1 MGRALTQRGF
11 RHAPALGGW
20 LEYRTKGGRASAA
33 VLQQYIDNHGDAFDV
48 ARSAVEGYLD
58 SAVGLGVDPPLV
70 DRSVAAIIARSREA
84 AEAGPHAELVGSFLA
99 TAELLGRRTGEL
111 HRVLARKTDDPAF
124 APEPMTPFHQRALYQ
139 SVRASTGQALRQ
151 LRDEAA
157 VLPGPV
163 LQQAQVVLARGERVE
178 GHLRR
183 LLRGRIGGLRIR
195 CHGDYH
201 AGQVLVTGDDLMITD
216 FEGQPLN
223 AISQRRLMRPALTDV
238 AGMIRSLHYAA
249 VGALV
254 VQGEPQRSA
263 LDVWAEAWYVET
275 AAAFLRGYFRETDDT
290 GILPAADEDRE
301 TLLDVLLL
309 QKAAYELQYELS
321 ARPDWLTIPLRGI
334 ADILEPRTP
343 DGDS

>member
-1 MGRALTQRGF
+1 
-11 RHAPALGGW
+11 
-20 LEYRTKGGRASAA
+20 
-33 VLQQYIDNHGDAFDV
+33 
-48 ARSAVEGYLD
+48 
-58 SAVGLGVDPPLV
+58 
-70 DRSVAAIIARSREA
+70 
-84 AEAGPHAELVGSFLA
+84 
-99 TAELLGRRTGEL
+99 
-111 HRVLARKTDDPAF
+111 
-124 APEPMTPFHQRALYQ
+124 MTPFHQRALYQ